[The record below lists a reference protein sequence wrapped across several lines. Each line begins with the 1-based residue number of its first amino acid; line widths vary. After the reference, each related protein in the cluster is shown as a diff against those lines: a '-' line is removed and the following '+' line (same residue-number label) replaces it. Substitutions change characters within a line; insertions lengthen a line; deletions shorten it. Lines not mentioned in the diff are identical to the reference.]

1 LILLSEWIQEEEDM
15 DRRPKR
21 RIWSGDDYESDP
33 DEVVEDEKANTKNS
47 NLTAHM
53 R

>member
-33 DEVVEDEKANTKNS
+33 DEVEDEKANTKNS

>member
-1 LILLSEWIQEEEDM
+1 MIQEEEDM
-15 DRRPKR
+15 DIRPKR
-21 RIWSGDDYESDP
+21 RLWSGDDIDSDH
-33 DEVVEDEKANTKNS
+33 DEDEKDSVKNS